1 MIRLN
6 KTLRLFAA
14 SLSFV
19 AGFVDALGFI
29 HLGGYFV
36 SFMSGN
42 STRMAVSLPERLSGG
57 LLPLSLMGLF
67 LIGVIGGTI
76 LTARIK
82 GDHGRRMLILLAVL
96 LALAATFAATGHEQL
111 AVLLTPVA
119 MGAMNTMFQRDGEV
133 SVGVTYMTGTL
144 VKLGQ
149 RVAKALTGGPRWTW
163 TPYLL
168 LWFGLVSGAICG
180 AMIYPY
186 LGLQALWLP
195 AVALF
200 GLSFAHDRVLSHL

>member
-67 LIGVIGGTI
+67 LVGVIGGTI
-76 LTARIK
+76 LTARFK
-82 GDHGRRMLILLAVL
+82 GDHGRRMLVSLAVL
-96 LALAATFAATGHEQL
+96 LALAATFAATGHSQM
-111 AVLLTPVA
+111 AVLLTPIA

-180 AMIYPY
+180 AVIYPY

-195 AVALF
+195 AAALL

>member
-1 MIRLN
+1 MIRLS

-14 SLSFV
+14 CLSFV
-19 AGFVDALGFI
+19 AGFVDALGFM

-67 LIGVIGGTI
+67 LVGVIVGTV
-76 LTARIK
+76 LTARFR
-82 GDHGRRMLILLAVL
+82 GDHGRRMLISLAVL
-96 LALAATFAATGHEQL
+96 LAIAATFAATGHEQL

-119 MGAMNTMFQRDGEV
+119 MGAMNTIFQRDGEV

-149 RVAKALTGGPRWTW
+149 HLATALTGGPRWTW
-163 TPYLL
+163 APYLL
-168 LWFGLVSGAICG
+168 LWSGLVSGAICG
-180 AMIYPY
+180 ALIYPH
-186 LGLQALWLP
+186 LGLQGLWLP
-195 AVALF
+195 ALALL
-200 GLSFAHDRVLSHL
+200 GLSFAHDRVLRIT